1 MKDWLI
7 QWWLPAALGAL
18 AICAI
23 VRIRKAW
30 KARREDEELMRL

>member
-18 AICAI
+18 VILTI

-30 KARREDEELMRL
+30 KERREDEELMKL